1 MIANAVLIALRQ
13 IKRNF
18 LRSFLTIIGIVIGVA
33 SVISMVNFGKATSYS
48 ITQSIASLGS
58 NLLIIFPSRVLD
70 SRGVSEGRLLFSQ
83 REVDFLSS
91 RIEGKIKAIS
101 PLSNTSALA
110 QYGGNNVQT
119 RINGIGEQYFG
130 ATNAQIFQGR
140 EFARDEFVSNSRVC
154 VIGHSVRKALYSQ
167 SNPLGSN
174 LKIGSFVC
182 EVVGILQEKGQGAM
196 GEDQDDVIL
205 IPLKTFNSQISSNAS
220 IHNIRRVL
228 VSLKDGISSEKMTSE
243 ILQILR
249 EARGVREGKKTPFEV
264 LDTKEIL
271 QAVNSTTK
279 MMTIFITTIAS
290 ISLFVGGIGIMN
302 MMLISVSERTREIG
316 IRIAIGASS
325 FEVLL
330 QFLIEAIVLSVLGGL
345 LGILISFVLSYAL
358 VQYFEIPFIYDQF
371 VAFYALGFCVF
382 MGILFGFLPARKASK
397 LNPIEALRYE

>member
-1 MIANAVLIALRQ
+1 MITNAILIALRQ
-13 IKRNF
+13 IMRNF

-33 SVISMVNFGKATSYS
+33 SVISMVNFGKATSQN

-58 NLLIIFPSRVLD
+58 NLLIIFPSKVLD
-70 SRGVSEGRLLFSQ
+70 SRGVSEGRIPFSQ

-91 RIEGKIKAIS
+91 RIQSKIRAIS
-101 PLSNTSALA
+101 PVSNTSALA
-110 QYGGNNVQT
+110 QYAGKNVLT
-119 RINGIGEQYFG
+119 KATGIGEQYLQ
-130 ATNAQIFQGR
+130 ATNSQIAQGR
-140 EFARDEFVSNSRVC
+140 EFTSDEFSSHSRVC
-154 VIGHSVRKALYSQ
+154 IIGNSVKKALYDT
-167 SNPLGSN
+167 NPLGSN

-182 EVVGILQEKGQGAM
+182 EVIGILKEKGQGAT

-205 IPLKTFNSQISSNAS
+205 VPLKTFNAQINSNAS
-220 IHNIRRVL
+220 IHNIKRVL
-228 VSLKDGISSEKMTSE
+228 ISLKDGVVSQDMIPE

-249 EARGVREGKKTPFEV
+249 EARGVREGQKTPFEV

-316 IRIAIGASS
+316 IRIAIGATS

-330 QFLIEAIVLSVLGGL
+330 QFLIESIVLSVLGGF
-345 LGILISFVLSYAL
+345 LGVLISFGLSYAL
-358 VQYFEIPFIYDQF
+358 MQYFQIPFVYDKF
-371 VAFYALGFCVF
+371 VVFYALGFCVLI
-382 MGILFGFLPARKASK
+382 GILFGYLPARKASK